1 MLEIMDGIDGM
12 VISQFNSV
20 EDLVIAQFN
29 SVEDDIYALEKAHK
43 RTSVCL
49 R

>member
-1 MLEIMDGIDGM
+1 MLEIMDGIDGI
-12 VISQFNSV
+12 ISQFNSV